1 MIVKHLSLRTY
12 VIVWLVLLALT
23 LASYLLSLAHLGR
36 ADVVAALLI
45 AAAKTVLVV
54 LFFMHLIEQRF
65 ANALPMIVSALLLG
79 LLFTLMVSDV
89 ATRET
94 VSRGPIPPAPPPPEV
109 AAPPR

>member
-1 MIVKHLSLRTY
+1 MIVKHLSSRTY
-12 VIVWLVLLALT
+12 VIVWLVLMALT

-36 ADVVAALLI
+36 ADVFAALLI
-45 AAAKTVLVV
+45 ATAKTVLVL

-79 LLFTLMVSDV
+79 LLLTLMLTDVSR
-89 ATRET
+89 RET
-94 VSRGPIPPAPPPPEV
+94 ISRGPVPPAPPPGA

>member
-1 MIVKHLSLRTY
+1 MIVKHLSSRTY
-12 VIVWLVLLALT
+12 VIVWLVLMALT

-36 ADVVAALLI
+36 ADVFAALLI
-45 AAAKTVLVV
+45 ATAKTVLVL

-79 LLFTLMVSDV
+79 LLFTLMLTDVSR
-89 ATRET
+89 RET
-94 VSRGPIPPAPPPPEV
+94 FSRGPVPPAPPPAA